1 MTSLWIT
8 RKRNIRLATEHPDDE
23 DRKRMDCK
31 KETNLSR
38 CNCSWPS
45 CSRKGVC
52 CDCIAYHLRSRELPA
67 CVFPAE
73 AERTY
78 DRTFEHFA
86 RLVREGKV

>member
-1 MTSLWIT
+1 MTPGT
-8 RKRNIRLATEHPDDE
+8 ATGKRWDGQME
-23 DRKRMDCK
+23 CK

-38 CNCSWPS
+38 CTCSWPS

-52 CDCIAYHLRSRELPA
+52 CDCIAYHLESRELPA
-67 CVFPAE
+67 CAFPAD

-86 RLVREGKV
+86 RLVEQGKV

>member
-1 MTSLWIT
+1 M
-8 RKRNIRLATEHPDDE
+8 E
-23 DRKRMDCK
+23 CK
-31 KETNLSR
+31 KEANLAR

-52 CDCIAYHLRSRELPA
+52 CDCVAYHLKSRELPA
-67 CVFPAE
+67 CAFPAE

-86 RLVREGKV
+86 KLVREGKV

>member
-1 MTSLWIT
+1 MTPGT
-8 RKRNIRLATEHPDDE
+8 VARNRPHRIGQAT
-23 DRKRMDCK
+23 DRTGHMECK
-31 KETNLSR
+31 KETTLAR

-67 CVFPAE
+67 CAFPAS

-86 RLVREGKV
+86 RLVREDKV